1 MNPKGL
7 VTRLA
12 IKTCQPKSKAL
23 CSLYGHLKFVL
34 VGVNVRLCRLVL
46 HELCTFVYCSFYN
59 ISPTKIIKVNA
70 RVVWGCAHILSL
82 LQCLYSFV
90 ASEMI
95 TTSPGVLLSSSTET
109 LSSKSEDHQL
119 KKRSMYHPGDLT

>member
-1 MNPKGL
+1 MNPKAL

-23 CSLYGHLKFVL
+23 CSLYGLFKFVL
-34 VGVNVRLCRLVL
+34 VGVDVRLAGLSCMSCV
-46 HELCTFVYCSFYN
+46 HFVYCNFNN

-70 RVVWGCAHILSL
+70 RVVWGCAHILPL

-90 ASEMI
+90 ASGMI
-95 TTSPGVLLSSSTET
+95 TTSPGFLLSSSTET